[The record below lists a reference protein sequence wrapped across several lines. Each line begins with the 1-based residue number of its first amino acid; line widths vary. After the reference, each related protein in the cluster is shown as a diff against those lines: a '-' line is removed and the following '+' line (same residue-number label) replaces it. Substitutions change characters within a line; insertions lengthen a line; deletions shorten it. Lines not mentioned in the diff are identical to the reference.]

1 MTGGAFAYNFV
12 ELTRNLTTSAEGY
25 KILARDRLVVDSLQR
40 FRVDFQLRL
49 VVRNLLVFVSLI
61 CEMPI
66 VDGREL

>member
-12 ELTRNLTTSAEGY
+12 ESTRNLTTSAEEY
-25 KILARDRLVVDSLQR
+25 KIFVRNRLVVDSLQR
-40 FRVDFQLRL
+40 FRVDFHLRL
-49 VVRNLLVFVSLI
+49 VVRGLLVFVSLI

>member
-25 KILARDRLVVDSLQR
+25 KILARDRIVVDSLQR

-49 VVRNLLVFVSLI
+49 VVRGLLVFVSLI
-61 CEMPI
+61 CEMLLAE
-66 VDGREL
+66 VREL

>member
-12 ELTRNLTTSAEGY
+12 ELTRNLTASAEGY

-49 VVRNLLVFVSLI
+49 GTRSSRLRQPHLRDAPRRG
-61 CEMPI
+61 E
-66 VDGREL
+66 